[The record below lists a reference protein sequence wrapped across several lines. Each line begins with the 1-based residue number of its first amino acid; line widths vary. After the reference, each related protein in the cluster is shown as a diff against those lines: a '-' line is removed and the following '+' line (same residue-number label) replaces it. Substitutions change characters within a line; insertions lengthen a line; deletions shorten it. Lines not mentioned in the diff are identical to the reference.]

1 MLKAK
6 CLKTLTTTSHT
17 KMSTDSYA
25 PLRRAF
31 MGCHLKEIEAIEP
44 CAALGSVRAKPRWLR
59 VARVKRS
66 LEDPLLL
73 LDEARHRPIQ
83 RDGAQ

>member
-1 MLKAK
+1 
-6 CLKTLTTTSHT
+6 
-17 KMSTDSYA
+17 MSR
-25 PLRRAF
+25 PQLRRSFAR
-31 MGCHLKEIEAIEP
+31 CDLKKIEAIEP
-44 CAALGSVRAKPRWLR
+44 CAVLGCVRAKPRWLR